1 MYMYKTRTTAA
12 SILTLN
18 ERNRSIFLND
28 DSIKQSKYKD
38 TTNTTVYCM
47 YLIEYCSK
55 TRKIINYTRCLASPS
70 GVLNPHSIFLMVLV
84 CIYLLKGLPFNI
96 LILCL
101 TFVENAVV
109 FVERVYDVLF
119 LWDYFLLYLLHMLP
133 LSPVFPAGSGIFEYP
148 Q

>member
-12 SILTLN
+12 SILTIN

-55 TRKIINYTRCLASPS
+55 TRKIMNYTRCLASPS

-84 CIYLLKGLPFNI
+84 CIYLLKGLPFNKI
-96 LILCL
+96 ILCL
-101 TFVENAVV
+101 TFVKKCSGTC
-109 FVERVYDVLF
+109 RTVLF

-133 LSPVFPAGSGIFEYP
+133 LFPVFPAGSGIFEYP